1 MMNRRQFLASA
12 TAATALAATAS
23 EASAPSPASG
33 LNDASTTHRRPNL
46 VFVFADQLRYSS
58 CGYAGDEYA
67 QTPNMDRLA
76 AEGCNLHQAIS
87 STPVCAPYRAS
98 LMTGKYQSSTGMVI
112 NEIRLSPNHD
122 CLGHALTRA
131 HYQTAYIGKWHLWAN
146 QQGHHELIRN
156 GFTPPGPYR
165 LGFDGVWE
173 AYNFNHFYFHSP
185 FFNNDAVPHL
195 REQYEPDGQTT
206 RAIEY
211 IRGAVAKPEPFALF
225 LSWGPPHSPWGPGNV
240 HPDWA
245 ARFADTK
252 IPRPPNFS
260 TDPDP
265 YADAWQKLPP
275 NFAAAVDEETRAY
288 YAQTANLDWNLGRL
302 MKALEEEGIAEN
314 TILVFTSD
322 HGEMFGSHGRHGKLI
337 FYEEAAHI
345 PFLIRW
351 PAKIKPHTVSDV
363 LLGTPDIMP
372 TLLSMMK
379 IPVPSGVEGV
389 DLSGPL
395 LSGSGAT
402 PEIANLQGMGATAAW
417 ADGSEWRATRDHE
430 FTYAIYH
437 RDGKELLFNHRQDP
451 YQLRD
456 LASDR
461 RFTATLAHHRDTSAA
476 FRKERNDTFEACTW
490 YQRWT
495 HDRNIIM
502 TATGVTQDM
511 DALKKITDTWLP
523 GTVGDQPVSHTP
535 VGV

>member
-1 MMNRRQFLASA
+1 MPSRSRWPPSR
-12 TAATALAATAS
+12 AAKTS
-23 EASAPSPASG
+23 SQ
-33 LNDASTTHRRPNL
+33 RRPNL
-46 VFVFADQLRYSS
+46 IFVFADQLRYSS

-67 QTPNMDRLA
+67 HTSNMDRLA
-76 AEGCNLHQAIS
+76 AEGSNLHQAIT

-122 CLGHALTRA
+122 CFGHALTRA
-131 HYQTAYIGKWHLWAN
+131 QYQTAYIGKWHLWAN
-146 QQGHHELIRN
+146 QLGHHELIRN

-165 LGFDGVWE
+165 LGFDGFWE

-185 FFNNDAVPHL
+185 YFNNSADPHI
-195 REQYEPDGQTT
+195 RPQYEPDEQTG

-211 IRGAVAKPEPFALF
+211 IRGAAAKSDPFALF

-240 HPDWA
+240 HPEWA
-245 ARFADTK
+245 ARFRDTR

-260 TDPDP
+260 TTPDP
-265 YADAWQKLPP
+265 YADAWQTLPK
-275 NFAAAVDEETRAY
+275 NFEAEVDDEVRAY

-302 MKALEEEGIAEN
+302 MKALDDQGIADN

-337 FYEEAAHI
+337 FYEEAARI

-372 TLLSMMK
+372 TLLSMLN
-379 IPVPSGVEGV
+379 IPVPTGVEGA
-389 DLSGPL
+389 DLSKPL
-395 LSGSGAT
+395 ISGSGAA

-430 FTYAIYH
+430 FTYATYGGMAGNFSSTIA
-437 RDGKELLFNHRQDP
+437 RIPTRCAISRP
-451 YQLRD
+451 TA
-456 LASDR
+456 ASAPR
-461 RFTATLAHHRDTSAA
+461 
-476 FRKERNDTFEACTW
+476 
-490 YQRWT
+490 
-495 HDRNIIM
+495 
-502 TATGVTQDM
+502 
-511 DALKKITDTWLP
+511 
-523 GTVGDQPVSHTP
+523 
-535 VGV
+535 